1 MHMTNNPEF
10 FDKLRKEID
19 KEETVNP
26 EKEASKC
33 CEEDLDERIE
43 RIVDKRIEKVFKP
56 EGSTT
61 VKVPKIIVT
70 KEAKEVL
77 DAFEE
82 LLDRVREW
90 KQ

>member
-1 MHMTNNPEF
+1 MNMTTKYDF
-10 FDKLRKEID
+10 GDRVG
-19 KEETVNP
+19 EEGIESVNP

-33 CEEDLDERIE
+33 QEESLDERIE